1 MQTLI
6 VHLVVLTAA
15 VLLSA
20 RLIPGVRVKS
30 VPAAIGTAAVF
41 SVLNF
46 CLSWLLKVLLVI
58 PSILT
63 LGLLWFFVPLIVN
76 AALLWLTDRLL
87 KSFEIESAK
96 ALWLMAL
103 MTTVGL
109 WLLHHFL
116 R

>member
-1 MQTLI
+1 MHMLI
-6 VHLVVLTAA
+6 HLVVLTAV

-30 VPAAIGTAAVF
+30 LAAALGVAVVF
-41 SVLNF
+41 SLINF
-46 CLSWLLKVLLVI
+46 FVGWLLTLLLVI

-76 AALLWLTDRLL
+76 AAVLWLTD
-87 KSFEIESAK
+87 KVIKPFEIDDAK
-96 ALWLMAL
+96 GLWLTAL
-103 MTTVGL
+103 LITAGN
-109 WLLHHFL
+109 WLLHHFV